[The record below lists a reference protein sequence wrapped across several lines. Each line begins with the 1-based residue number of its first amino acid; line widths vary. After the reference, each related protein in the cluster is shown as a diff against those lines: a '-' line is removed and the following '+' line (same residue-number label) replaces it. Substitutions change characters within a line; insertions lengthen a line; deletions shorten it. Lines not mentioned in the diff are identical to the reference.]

1 LQLIAYPYTA
11 QWCQLVFAP
20 RLTAGANRKQEKVMS
35 TLHETIL
42 EQTAIISALII
53 AAMPTIAA
61 IASMF

>member
-1 LQLIAYPYTA
+1 
-11 QWCQLVFAP
+11 
-20 RLTAGANRKQEKVMS
+20 LTAGVNRKQEKVMS